1 LILSLFEP
9 GSRAIR
15 VRSNVPGS
23 ILSMRNDS
31 TDNGHLS
38 VAEAIPEKLNRSHAT
53 TSPSRQSRCS
63 FIIAQ
68 VDSHV
73 VTICWINAVTHITLW
88 RDGLKPLRMQ
98 KGEFNFSVEHF

>member
-38 VAEAIPEKLNRSHAT
+38 VAEALREKLGGSRST
-53 TSPSRQSRCS
+53 TSPHQA
-63 FIIAQ
+63 IALQ
-68 VDSHV
+68 RHHRRNTDRH
-73 VTICWINAVTHITLW
+73 LY
-88 RDGLKPLRMQ
+88 
-98 KGEFNFSVEHF
+98 